1 MDWILL
7 NKIWLLTLLY
17 KSIWG
22 GIAAIGFAALFN
34 VPARS
39 LFHIFLFGGIGV
51 LLKFLL
57 LHFGANIALAS
68 LIGAVAIGFLS
79 IPAAHYKHTPPL
91 IFYIPAV
98 IPMIPGIFAY
108 RMILGL
114 ITLTGNVKTPN
125 YNTVLLETMN
135 YGLKVLFILISL
147 SVGVVIPMLLL
158 RKESV
163 KDIKV
168 PFVKKQKSN

>member
-1 MDWILL
+1 MP
-7 NKIWLLTLLY
+7 
-17 KSIWG
+17 
-22 GIAAIGFAALFN
+22 
-34 VPARS
+34 VRS
-39 LFHIFLFGGIGV
+39 FFHIFLFGGIGV
-51 LLKFLL
+51 FIKFTL
-57 LHFGANIALAS
+57 LHFNFNIALSS
-68 LIGAVAIGFLS
+68 LAGAVAIGFLS

-98 IPMIPGIFAY
+98 IPMIPGILAY

-114 ITLTGNVKTPN
+114 ITLTGNPKSAT
-125 YNTVLLETMN
+125 YGATLSETIN
-135 YGLKVLFILISL
+135 YGLKVVFILISL

-168 PFVKKQKSN
+168 PFTRK

>member
-1 MDWILL
+1 MSWIL
-7 NKIWLLTLLY
+7 ILLY

-22 GIAAIGFAALFN
+22 GIAALGFAALFN
-34 VPARS
+34 VPVRS
-39 LFHIFLFGGIGV
+39 LFHIFLFGSIGV
-51 LLKFLL
+51 LIKFAL
-57 LHFGANIALAS
+57 LHYSFNIAFAS
-68 LIGAVAIGFLS
+68 LSGAVAIGFLS

-98 IPMIPGIFAY
+98 IPMIPGILAY

-114 ITLTGNVKTPN
+114 ITLTGNPKSPT
-125 YNTVLLETMN
+125 YNATLLETVN
-135 YGLKVLFILISL
+135 YGLKVVFILISL

-168 PFVKKQKSN
+168 LFAKK

>member
-1 MDWILL
+1 MSWIL
-7 NKIWLLTLLY
+7 IILY
-17 KSIWG
+17 KSLWG
-22 GIAAIGFAALFN
+22 GIAALGFAALFN
-34 VPARS
+34 VPVRS
-39 LFHIFLFGGIGV
+39 FFHIFMFGGIGV
-51 LLKFLL
+51 FIKFTL
-57 LHFGANIALAS
+57 LHFNCNIALAS
-68 LIGAVAIGFLS
+68 LAGAVAIGFLS

-98 IPMIPGIFAY
+98 IPMIPGILAY

-114 ITLTGNVKTPN
+114 ITLTGNPKSAT
-125 YNTVLLETMN
+125 YIATLSETIN
-135 YGLKVLFILISL
+135 YGLKVVFILISL

-168 PFVKKQKSN
+168 PFTRK

>member
-1 MDWILL
+1 MNWIYILIL
-7 NKIWLLTLLY
+7 
-17 KSIWG
+17 KSICG
-22 GIAAIGFAALFN
+22 GIAALGFGALFN

-51 LLKFLL
+51 FCKFLL
-57 LHFGANIALAS
+57 LHFQANIALAS
-68 LIGAVAIGFLS
+68 LVGAIAIGFLS

-114 ITLTGNVKTPN
+114 ITLTGSTKVST
-125 YNTVLLETMN
+125 YNTTLLETVN

-168 PFVKKQKSN
+168 LFVKKSKSE

>member
-1 MDWILL
+1 MNWIYILIL
-7 NKIWLLTLLY
+7 

-22 GIAAIGFAALFN
+22 GIAALGFGALFN

-51 LLKFLL
+51 FCKFLL
-57 LHFGANIALAS
+57 LHFQANIALAS
-68 LIGAVAIGFLS
+68 LVGAIAIGFLS

-114 ITLTGNVKTPN
+114 ITLTGSPKVST
-125 YNTVLLETMN
+125 YNTTLLETVN

-168 PFVKKQKSN
+168 LFVKKSKSE